1 MFRKTILAAASAV
14 ALTGVF
20 AMANAQVVVEL
31 EGPLG
36 SYVANDANSG
46 TMTVMNTKVNV
57 TAETDFVTPTKTR
70 NELWASNA
78 RNSAGARYNVTNWVR
93 GDSYYGRNPKGVIGA
108 TVIVTGVVDPGTGVV
123 TAQEV
128 FTDVAE
134 NVILGLVSETNCTN
148 ARCDNPGDF
157 IRGNG
162 PTGPV
167 FIPNKDPRLP
177 ANPIVDA
184 GLFELNLQ
192 GADLNGAFFA
202 GEGYFSQTPVHPN
215 NVETPTEQGVVYWD
229 FELGDIRADLL
240 LRKNQ
245 REISVLRIRCDV
257 GDRLEIRGWVHQPVN
272 AAGISA
278 TSAATGTIR
287 AIMRFPGSPDITVTN
302 GAPVAEVNNA
312 YAGYRLRGDVAN
324 CADEVEVQWLSGPNG
339 AVLAST
345 IASVDRLRE

>member
-1 MFRKTILAAASAV
+1 MAAVSAV

-20 AMANAQVVVEL
+20 SAANAQVVVEL
-31 EGPLG
+31 EGPLN

-46 TMTVMNTKVNV
+46 TMTVMNTKVEV
-57 TAETDFVTPTKTR
+57 TAQTAFVTPTQTR
-70 NELWASNA
+70 DALFASNA
-78 RNSAGARYNVTNWVR
+78 RNSAGARYNVTNWIR
-93 GDSYYGRNPKGVIGA
+93 GDSYYGRNPRGVIGA

-134 NVILGLVSETNCTN
+134 NVILGLISETNCTN

-192 GADLNGAFFA
+192 GANLNGSFFG
-202 GEGYFSQTPVHPN
+202 GEGYFSQNAIHPVNAP
-215 NVETPTEQGVVYWD
+215 VEQGVVYWD
-229 FELGDIRADLL
+229 FELGDIRPDLL

-257 GDRLEIRGWVHQPVN
+257 GDRLEVRGWVHQPVN
-272 AAGISA
+272 NAGISLNG
-278 TSAATGTIR
+278 TAATGTIR

-302 GAPVAEVNNA
+302 GVPVAEVNNA

-324 CADEVEVQWLSGPNG
+324 CADEVEVQWLSAPNG

-345 IASVDRLRE
+345 IAPVDRLRGDEGDD